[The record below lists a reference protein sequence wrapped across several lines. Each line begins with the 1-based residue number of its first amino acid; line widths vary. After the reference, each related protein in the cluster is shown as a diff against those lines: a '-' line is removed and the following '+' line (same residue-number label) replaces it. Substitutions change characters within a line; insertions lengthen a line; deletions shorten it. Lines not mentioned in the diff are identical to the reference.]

1 MLFLV
6 IVLVREKKVRKT
18 NLDRLIRNSTPV
30 LTAAKGHAW
39 KNQASTIL

>member
-18 NLDRLIRNSTPV
+18 NLDRLIGKLYTC